1 MASGR
6 QSPNISEGDTRLVD
20 LAGSR
25 RGTSDP
31 VEAVGEEAEA
41 EEEEAVVEE
50 VEEEEAEEAEEA
62 EEEEA

>member
-6 QSPNISEGDTRLVD
+6 QSPNISEGETRLVD

-41 EEEEAVVEE
+41 EEVEAVEE
-50 VEEEEAEEAEEA
+50 EEEEAEEAEGA